1 MRISKLWCVIKT
13 LPALLAAG
21 IILLSVGGHGARAS
35 DITDQFSEKYNSLVP
50 APNSSVGSDYLFEQI
65 ALGSEYTVRMLD
77 LIHEQNNRL
86 SEKYDRI
93 LEKYDL
99 MESQNKEIIF
109 LLKKMVEK

>member
-1 MRISKLWCVIKT
+1 MQGVKALM
-13 LPALLAAG
+13 ALLTAG
-21 IILLSVGGHGARAS
+21 IVLLYVGEHRAGAS

-65 ALGSEYTVRMLD
+65 ALGSNYTVRMLD
-77 LIHEQNNRL
+77 LIHDQNRSL

-99 MESQNKEIIF
+99 MEAQNEEIIS

>member
-1 MRISKLWCVIKT
+1 MRISRLWGVK
-13 LPALLAAG
+13 ALSVV
-21 IILLSVGGHGARAS
+21 LLTTGMVLLYVGGHGVGAS

-77 LIHEQNNRL
+77 LIREQNNSL
-86 SEKYDRI
+86 SDKYDRI

-99 MESQNKEIIF
+99 MEAQNKEIIF